1 MYVFGGILEVT
12 KELNDLLVY
21 DFNTQ
26 KMSVHDKNGDP
37 YEIPNFTSK
46 MEERLA
52 NMSQDGGN
60 SPLGRG
66 KTYNSPG
73 RKGNGSPMK
82 RVTMGGGS
90 PSMPTLGKSPSRK
103 P

>member
-1 MYVFGGILEVT
+1 MT

-21 DFNTQ
+21 DFSTQ

-37 YEIPNFTSK
+37 YEIPNFNSK

-82 RVTMGGGS
+82 RITMGGGS

>member
-1 MYVFGGILEVT
+1 MYIFGGILEVT

-21 DFNTQ
+21 DFSTQ
-26 KMSVHDKNGDP
+26 KMSVLDKNGDP

-52 NMSQDGGN
+52 NLSQDGGN

-73 RKGNGSPMK
+73 RKGNASPMK
-82 RVTMGGGS
+82 RQTMGNGS
-90 PSMPTLGKSPSRK
+90 PSITNLGKSPSK
-103 P
+103 KL

>member
-1 MYVFGGILEVT
+1 MT

-73 RKGNGSPMK
+73 RKGNASPMK
-82 RVTMGGGS
+82 RITMGGGS